1 MLLQRVSNPGLWN
14 SSIVFSILMLF
25 HQVTIF
31 IKSRNLKFVELG
43 TFWSQFKWIYLV
55 LLMLLLFLALGMSQ
69 NVLVSLLQ
77 NNKDVGGRRYS
88 LHINK
93 LGKKILVPLAYL
105 LLMYSVDAL
114 WYTMVPLDVG
124 YWIDTTCIFQFSKI
138 HSIVNNFFPIFTL
151 LDILEK

>member
-1 MLLQRVSNPGLWN
+1 M
-14 SSIVFSILMLF
+14 ILSGF
-25 HQVTIF
+25 AFTSAI
-31 IKSRNLKFVELG
+31 
-43 TFWSQFKWIYLV
+43 
-55 LLMLLLFLALGMSQ
+55 LALGMSQ

-93 LGKKILVPLAYL
+93 LGEKILVPLAYL

-124 YWIDTTCIFQFSKI
+124 Y
-138 HSIVNNFFPIFTL
+138 
-151 LDILEK
+151 